1 MSQAQYAGTG
11 RRKNAVARVR
21 LVPGTGK
28 ITVNKKDVEEYIPH
42 ADLRLVINQP
52 FAVTSTAG
60 SYDVFVN
67 VVGGGYA
74 GQSGD
79 VYKRQGQ
86 ERVAMLRYGINDI
99 RGFYQGDVRFS
110 EQFK

>member
-21 LVPGTGK
+21 LVQELSTK
-28 ITVNKKDVEEYIPH
+28 SVNKKMLKSTSH

-60 SYDVFVN
+60 SS
-67 VVGGGYA
+67 A
-74 GQSGD
+74 
-79 VYKRQGQ
+79 
-86 ERVAMLRYGINDI
+86 
-99 RGFYQGDVRFS
+99 RFR
-110 EQFK
+110 